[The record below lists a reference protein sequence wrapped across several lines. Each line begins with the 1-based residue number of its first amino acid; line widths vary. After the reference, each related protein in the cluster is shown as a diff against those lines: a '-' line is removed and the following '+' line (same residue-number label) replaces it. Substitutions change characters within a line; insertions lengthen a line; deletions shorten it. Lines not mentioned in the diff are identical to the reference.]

1 MFVAAGQ
8 FVVSSVWEENAQ
20 VCVSL

>member
-8 FVVSSVWEENAQ
+8 FVVSSVWEKNAQ
-20 VCVSL
+20 VC